1 MEIDVKND
9 NSHEAMLN
17 HDISKLFIM
26 FVVPS
31 VICMLISGLQ
41 SVIDGIFV
49 SNFIGANAMTSINMA
64 VPFMQLI
71 LGVGFIV
78 GIGSQSFI
86 GLSLGAKDIKKS
98 KDTFKT
104 ILIVT
109 TLIGIIV
116 TIIGVMFSD
125 TIAVMLGAS
134 DVLKDYVSLYI
145 RTISLFTIPM
155 DLMLLFGFCNRIIG
169 KPDLYFKASLLS
181 LITNVILNYFLVAK
195 LNYGIIGAASATGIS
210 FSMGFLVVL
219 WPMFNKKNIINIFH
233 GKFDKNCIAPVF
245 YNGSSEGVISVST
258 AVTIF
263 IFNMV
268 FMHFAKEDGVAAF
281 TAINYVMHFGLLLLF
296 GISDGIGP
304 IVSYNYGAEK
314 FHRVKSTLKIS
325 KIIGFTVGVILCII
339 LFFFGENLVSIFIND
354 NEEIIKIASTGGKI
368 ISFSF
373 LLSGI
378 NIINSSYFTAIGKAK
393 ESIVVAAGRG
403 LVFIMI
409 GILILPLLFEL
420 NGVWMSILFAE
431 ICTMV
436 IGSFMI
442 RRNYKSNY

>member
-1 MEIDVKND
+1 MEIEVKND
-9 NSHEAMLN
+9 NNHEAMLN

-49 SNFIGANAMTSINMA
+49 SNFIGANAMASINMA

-71 LGVGFIV
+71 LGIGFIV
-78 GIGSQSFI
+78 AIGSQSFI

-109 TLIGIIV
+109 ILIGIVV
-116 TIIGVMFSD
+116 TIIGVLFSD

-134 DVLKDYVSLYI
+134 DVLKDDVSLYL

-155 DLMLLFGFCNRIIG
+155 DLMFLFGFCNRIIG
-169 KPDLYFKASLLS
+169 KPKLYFKASLLS
-181 LITNVILNYFLVAK
+181 IITNLILNYFLVAK
-195 LNYGIIGAASATGIS
+195 LNWGIKGAASATGIS

-219 WPMFNKKNIINIFH
+219 WPMFNKKNVINIFH
-233 GKFDKNCIAPVF
+233 GKFDKNCIASVF

-281 TAINYVMHFGLLLLF
+281 TAINYVMQFGLLMQF

-314 FHRVKSTLKIS
+314 FHRVKSTLKMS
-325 KIIGFTVGVILCII
+325 KIIGFTVGVILCMI
-339 LFFFGENLVSIFIND
+339 LFFFGENLVSVFIKD
-354 NEEIIKIASTGGKI
+354 NEEIIKLASTGGKI

-393 ESIVVAAGRG
+393 ESIIVAAGRG

-442 RRNYKSNY
+442 KG